1 MKVYDKVVFV
11 FLFCRV
17 SLFDPVREATVP
29 FLVFPTKMLFT
40 FPFVYH
46 TLGGFRHIYWDKTT
60 NGIDNESARMSS
72 IALFVASGGLTAAL
86 ASYSF

>member
-1 MKVYDKVVFV
+1 M
-11 FLFCRV
+11 CV
-17 SLFDPVREATVP
+17 SVSVDAT
-29 FLVFPTKMLFT
+29 L
-40 FPFVYH
+40 
-46 TLGGFRHIYWDKTT
+46 T